1 MKSRREWKKNRMEK
15 AEKKKGEK
23 EIKLFSTRE
32 NKSYFEKE
40 SQKSRNNL
48 IFVSKGPILAGEVF
62 DEEKI

>member
-1 MKSRREWKKNRMEK
+1 MEK

-48 IFVSKGPILAGEVF
+48 IFVSKVPFLQVKF
-62 DEEKI
+62 LTRKRYRHEK